1 MKKKQLITIL
11 VMLIVVAGL
20 AAGYVIA
27 KNNNARKLAEE
38 AEKEA
43 AENATIPIYEIDT
56 EAVEKISYKNE
67 VADITVVRDGDIW
80 IEEEKD
86 VPMNMEYVQ
95 NMLDA
100 VSSTVAIKVIREE
113 PEDLAEFGLDKPVI
127 EYTITLSDGTEHF
140 VKLGDALVTET
151 EGFYAQF
158 GEDNTV
164 YSVSSNYYVPF
175 THSYVEMIDIV
186 DEVNITAD
194 YVTNVSITSKSDINF
209 EAKYIGDESDSDE
222 YYKWEIV
229 KPYKYIY
236 DGNWLTD
243 SKYMVIH
250 RLAVKKANY
259 HQGIAKELIQ
269 FAIDKIKKDNIN
281 SIRIDTKIENIRMIS
296 LLQSFNFK
304 IVGKIDLLRKDC
316 IDKVRLAL
324 EYVQ

>member
-140 VKLGDALVTET
+140 VKLGDALVT
-151 EGFYAQF
+151 
-158 GEDNTV
+158 
-164 YSVSSNYYVPF
+164 
-175 THSYVEMIDIV
+175 
-186 DEVNITAD
+186 
-194 YVTNVSITSKSDINF
+194 
-209 EAKYIGDESDSDE
+209 
-222 YYKWEIV
+222 
-229 KPYKYIY
+229 
-236 DGNWLTD
+236 
-243 SKYMVIH
+243 
-250 RLAVKKANY
+250 
-259 HQGIAKELIQ
+259 
-269 FAIDKIKKDNIN
+269 
-281 SIRIDTKIENIRMIS
+281 
-296 LLQSFNFK
+296 
-304 IVGKIDLLRKDC
+304 
-316 IDKVRLAL
+316 
-324 EYVQ
+324 